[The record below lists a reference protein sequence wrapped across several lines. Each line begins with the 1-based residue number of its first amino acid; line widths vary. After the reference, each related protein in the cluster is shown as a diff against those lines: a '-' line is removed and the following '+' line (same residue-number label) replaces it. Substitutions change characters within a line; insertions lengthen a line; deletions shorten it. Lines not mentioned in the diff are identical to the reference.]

1 MSDSEKAV
9 AELYALARS
18 ASDNAYSPYSG
29 VRVGACVVDES
40 GKVYSGCNVE
50 NSSYGLTQCAERNA
64 LAAAIAEGMQPGTA
78 HTLLIYATGFKTLAP
93 CGACRQVMS
102 ELLADDAVVISC
114 HSETEYRSWSITEL
128 LPYPFILS

>member
-1 MSDSEKAV
+1 MSDTEKAV
-9 AELYALARS
+9 EELYALARS

-78 HTLLIYATGFKTLAP
+78 HTLLIFATGFETLAP

-102 ELLADDAVVISC
+102 ELLADDALIISC
-114 HSETEYRSWSITEL
+114 HSETEYRSWSIAQL